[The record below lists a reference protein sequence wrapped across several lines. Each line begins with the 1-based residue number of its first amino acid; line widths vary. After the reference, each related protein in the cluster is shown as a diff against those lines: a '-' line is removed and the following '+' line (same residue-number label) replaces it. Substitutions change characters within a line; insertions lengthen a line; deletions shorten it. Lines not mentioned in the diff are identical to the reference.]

1 MSVQSE
7 KIPIQSGRFLGDN
20 FNLMPGGIRKKYLLY
35 EVFLFVVWLIVKSQ
49 MNCK

>member
-20 FNLMPGGIRKKYLLY
+20 FNLMPGGKRKKYFTL
-35 EVFLFVVWLIVKSQ
+35 
-49 MNCK
+49 